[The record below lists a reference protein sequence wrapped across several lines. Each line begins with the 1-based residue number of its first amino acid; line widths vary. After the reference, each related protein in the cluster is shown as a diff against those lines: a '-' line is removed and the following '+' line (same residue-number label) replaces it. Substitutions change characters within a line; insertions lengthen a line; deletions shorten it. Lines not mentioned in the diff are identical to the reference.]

1 MVEIKQ
7 KFRRK
12 YAPLNLSCSLFC
24 LSSGA
29 PLMQITDGVN
39 FYPDRRIVQSVIQ
52 PQINATATDNS
63 WDSSRSNAFLAN
75 MVWWVSVDNTWK
87 KITEVDAWKDLYE
100 LDTSGTISRGTLKVK
115 KNVGANDRCQ
125 LYFEADLIDYRKN
138 TLLHI
143 KTKPVTMTTSTK
155 TGDTWGIG
163 IGIES
168 NIRYNPALD
177 KLSLYDFM
185 VANRL
190 KTASDAERKKCFD
203 GNEYLRTIP
212 IDVYKAKTKV
222 VAGYKLEIYRVDNN
236 GKQTK
241 IDVSTK
247 TVPNELVSL
256 STTDMV
262 LDLRQ
267 IGKYDYIIKVIVDK
281 IAVSQ
286 FQFNVSRATLSFE
299 FDFMNVGG
307 IGYGQKERVNKVLV
321 HYNNTLIPY
330 PQRMLKLNWKTIA
343 HNEGDTTIEKKW
355 QEGESCSYLIEETGL
370 GYTEDCI
377 LEDCVSYENKDPLS
391 YAVGS
396 DNKYLTDKNGN
407 PYLVG

>member
-1 MVEIKQ
+1 MVEVKQ

-12 YAPLNLSCSLFC
+12 YAPLNLSYSLVC

-29 PLMQITDGVN
+29 PLQQTTDGVN
-39 FYPDRRIVQSVIQ
+39 FYPDRKIVQSLIL
-52 PQINATATDNS
+52 PQINVTTTDKS
-63 WDSSRSNAFLAN
+63 WDSSRSNAFLTN

-87 KITEVDAWKDLYE
+87 KITEVDAWNDLYE
-100 LDTSGTISRGTLKVK
+100 LDTSGTTTRGTLKVK

-138 TLLHI
+138 SLLHI
-143 KTKPVTMTTSTK
+143 KTNPITMTTSTN

-168 NIRYNPALD
+168 NIRYNPVLD
-177 KLSLYDFM
+177 KLSLYDYK

-190 KTASDAERKKCFD
+190 ITASDAERKKCFD

-222 VAGYKLEIYRVDNN
+222 VAGYELEIYRVDEN

-241 IDVSTK
+241 IAVSTK
-247 TVPNELVSL
+247 TAPNELVSV
-256 STTDMV
+256 SYTDMV

-281 IAVSQ
+281 VAVSQ
-286 FQFNVSRATLSFE
+286 FQFNVSRVTPSFE

-307 IGYGQKERVNKVLV
+307 IDYGQKKRVNKVLV
-321 HYNNTLIPY
+321 HHNNALIPY
-330 PQRMLKLNWKTIA
+330 PQRILKLNWKTIA
-343 HNEGDTTIEKKW
+343 HNEGDTTVEKKW
-355 QEGESCSYLIEETGL
+355 QEGESCSYLVEETGL
-370 GYTEDCI
+370 GYSEDCV
-377 LEDCVSYENKDPLS
+377 LEDCVSYEQKEPLS

-396 DNKYLTDKNGN
+396 DNKYLTDKDGN
-407 PYLVG
+407 PYLIG